1 MEHYARVIFDGPFK
15 TQLNEGLNE
24 SVFPKYELLEA
35 TNGKTVIHI
44 PLPKRLN
51 PSQADEFAE
60 SLGEYM
66 VKQGLQEF
74 DIDISTDIPYTSKDM
89 LEETMDGDS
98 FFNFYGWIHEDC
110 PHEINEAKDC
120 DGKTVTLNKPIRS
133 GKDGPKKFHVYVKC
147 GDSKC
152 AKKINFGD
160 PNMEIKRDNP
170 GAKANF
176 NARHNCKAKKDKCT
190 AGYWSCKNW

>member
-1 MEHYARVIFDGPFK
+1 MEHYARVIFEGPFK
-15 TQLNEGLNE
+15 QRIDE
-24 SVFPKYELLEA
+24 SIFPTYELFES
-35 TNGKTVIHI
+35 TGGSTVIHF
-44 PLPKRLN
+44 PLPRLLN
-51 PSQADEFAE
+51 PAEADEYAE
-60 SLGEYM
+60 RLGNYM
-66 VKQGLQEF
+66 VEQGLQEF
-74 DIDISTDIPYTSKDM
+74 DIDISTDIELKPNDM

-98 FFNFYGWIHEDC
+98 FFDFYGWIHEDC

-120 DGKTVTLNKPIRS
+120 DGNTVTLNKPIRS
-133 GKDGPKKFHVYVKC
+133 GDNGPKKFHVYVKC

>member
-15 TQLNEGLNE
+15 QQLNEGLNE
-24 SVFPKYELLEA
+24 SIFPKYELLEA

-44 PLPKRLN
+44 PLPKKLN
-51 PSQADEFAE
+51 PAQADEFAE

-66 VKQGLQEF
+66 VGQGLQKF
-74 DIDISTDIPYTSKDM
+74 DIDISTDIPYNPKEM
-89 LEETMDGDS
+89 LEETLLGNS
-98 FFNFYGWIHEDC
+98 FYEKYGWLHEDC

-120 DGKTVTLNKPIRS
+120 NGNTVTLNKPVRS
-133 GKDGPKKFHVYVKC
+133 DNGPGKFHVFVKC
-147 GDSKC
+147 GNSDC

-160 PNMEIKRDNP
+160 PDMKIRKSNP
-170 GAKANF
+170 GARKNF

>member
-15 TQLNEGLNE
+15 QQLNEGLNE

-44 PLPKRLN
+44 PLPKMLN
-51 PSQADEFAE
+51 PALADEFAE

-66 VKQGLQEF
+66 VGQGLQKF
-74 DIDISTDIPYTSKDM
+74 DIDISTDIPYNPKEM
-89 LEETMDGDS
+89 LEETLLGNS
-98 FFNFYGWIHEDC
+98 FYEKYGWLHEDC

-120 DGKTVTLNKPIRS
+120 NGNTVTLNKPVRS
-133 GKDGPKKFHVYVKC
+133 DNGPGKFHVFVKC
-147 GDSKC
+147 GNSDC

-160 PNMEIKRDNP
+160 PDMKIRKSNP
-170 GAKANF
+170 GARKNF